1 MFLNKITE
9 KLQIHACYHKT
20 YLRMYRCQLKSFFIK
35 TIKIW
40 KDFFSSLHIIKT
52 NELVRRIEVKVLN
65 VESVATKKV
74 TVPMALGH
82 KCKKSYRELILK
94 WKCENAGMWQET
106 LLQNTYVFERIF
118 FFFARQCNPLIKQI
132 IFQKHWFNGTAHHNN
147 LHILYQK
154 AMKFNM
160 HEMINLTK
168 HLTRFHTIFYSTIE
182 RIALGNTL
190 IFITIEFVRK
200 TWFVTGSSL
209 VLHFFANDGFLR

>member
-82 KCKKSYRELILK
+82 ECKKSHRELILK

-132 IFQKHWFNGTAHHNN
+132 IFQKHWFNGTADHNN

-154 AMKFNM
+154 AQHTWNDKPYKTFDSIPHNFLQ
-160 HEMINLTK
+160 HNWTDCFRQHIN
-168 HLTRFHTIFYSTIE
+168 FYYH
-182 RIALGNTL
+182 RVCKKNL
-190 IFITIEFVRK
+190 IRNWK
-200 TWFVTGSSL
+200 
-209 VLHFFANDGFLR
+209 